1 MILNQVPFG
10 SYMVIRG
17 NPTEGAVTR
26 AKEYLYRERYLSTKA
41 LLKHFA
47 GVDLSPV
54 EWIVKPGEKLFGEK
68 LFGKQCVAWTPTT
81 IGWKAYSDGPV
92 SKCATRRMFL
102 AGKRAE
108 HAKPAIRRSF
118 RKDWDDD

>member
-26 AKEYLYRERYLSTKA
+26 AKEYLYRERYLPTKA

-54 EWIVKPGEKLFGEK
+54 EWIVKPGEMLCSEP
-68 LFGKQCVAWTPTT
+68 CVAWTPTT
-81 IGWKAYSDGPV
+81 IGWEAYSDGPV
-92 SKCATRRMFL
+92 SNSATRRMIL

-108 HAKPAIRRSF
+108 HAKLAIRRSF